1 MLRRA
6 FVGAVRTKHT
16 AIVSFWA
23 QCDAA
28 FFAVISNDTI
38 LRWQHLGFFVL
49 AMGAGNQGGFALKA
63 TV

>member
-49 AMGAGNQGGFALKA
+49 AMGTGDQ
-63 TV
+63 